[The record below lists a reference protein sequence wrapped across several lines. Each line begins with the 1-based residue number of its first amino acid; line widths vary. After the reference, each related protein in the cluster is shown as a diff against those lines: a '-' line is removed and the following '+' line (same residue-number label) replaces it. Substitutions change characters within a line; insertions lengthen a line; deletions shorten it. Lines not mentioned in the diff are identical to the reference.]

1 MRTITH
7 IVVHCTAT
15 PQTTTVESIQR
26 HWRTVLGWR
35 SPGYHILVTPSGAA
49 LRLAPDSATTNGVR
63 GHNATSLHV
72 SYIGGVDA
80 QGRPRDNRTA
90 EQKATMLRV
99 ITEWRSLYGGAKVCG
114 HRDFAGVVK
123 ACPSFDA
130 IAEYRH
136 L

>member
-15 PQTTTVESIQR
+15 PQTATVESIQR
-26 HWRTVLGWR
+26 YWRTVLGWR

-49 LRLAPDSATTNGVR
+49 LRLAPDSDSTNGVK
-63 GHNATSLHV
+63 GHNSTSLHV
-72 SYIGGVDA
+72 SYIGGVNSA
-80 QGRPRDNRTA
+80 NKPMDNRTA
-90 EQKATMLRV
+90 DQKATMVRV
-99 ITEWRSLYGGAKVCG
+99 ITEWRRLYPAAKVCG

>member
-1 MRTITH
+1 MKPNGEVITLVDDETI
-7 IVVHCTAT
+7 C
-15 PQTTTVESIQR
+15 
-26 HWRTVLGWR
+26 
-35 SPGYHILVTPSGAA
+35 
-49 LRLAPDSATTNGVR
+49 NGVA
-63 GHNATSLHV
+63 GYNSLSLHV

-80 QGRPRDNRTA
+80 QGRPLDNRTA